1 MQAAERSYNILFLC
15 TANSA
20 RSIMAEVLANHVGK
34 GRLRAYSAGSFPGG
48 NVNPLAIET
57 LQAGGFPTEGLR
69 SKSWGEFAVPGAP
82 QMDFIITVCDNAANE
97 VCPVW
102 PGKPATAHW
111 GVPDPAAAEGSDA
124 QRRAAFKE
132 AANTLRRRIELLA
145 ALPIDKLDKLS
156 MLRELRG
163 IGQK

>member
-1 MQAAERSYNILFLC
+1 MSERKYNILFLC

-34 GRLRAYSAGSFPGG
+34 GRFRAYSAGSFPGG
-48 NVNPLAIET
+48 EVNPLAIET
-57 LQAGGFPTEGLR
+57 LKAGGFATEGLR
-69 SKSWGEFAVPGAP
+69 SKSWDEFAAKDAP

-111 GVPDPAAAEGSDA
+111 GVPDPAALEGTDE
-124 QRRAAFKE
+124 QRRVAFRE
-132 AANTLRRRIELLA
+132 AANILRRRIELLA
-145 ALPIDKLDKLS
+145 ALPIEKVDKLS
-156 MLRELRG
+156 MLRELRS